1 MRQRSPV
8 SKSAVS
14 LSLVGVVA
22 VVLLTSCLG
31 VDMNTRFNADGSGI
45 IKMRLQISQALLQM
59 SKEEGSSPIP
69 LTKKDVEE
77 AYKDLPGVKVE
88 SVTEENTDKD
98 KIITATISFKDFT
111 VFKNTKD
118 LAGTGATLTKG
129 PDGKTTYSVIVG
141 EPEETQE
148 APGASSDVLP
158 AQEAMKD
165 GTGQGQSSAAE
176 PAYKD
181 VPAPATPSDESQKA
195 VDSMFKSLME
205 GYSLEYSVTAPR
217 KTLSHTI
224 GEVSND
230 GKTVTYTIKMADYVD
245 LKAPLTFQVVW

>member
-1 MRQRSPV
+1 VRRS
-8 SKSAVS
+8 ALS
-14 LSLVGVVA
+14 LSLVGVLA

-59 SKEEGSSPIP
+59 SQEEGASPIP
-69 LTKKDVEE
+69 LTKQDVEA

-88 SVTEENTDKD
+88 SVTEQNTDKD
-98 KIITATISFKDFT
+98 KIITATISFKDFS

-118 LAGTGATLTKG
+118 LAGTGASLTKS

-141 EPEETQE
+141 EPEETQGEPPGVSTE
-148 APGASSDVLP
+148 ALP
-158 AQEAMKD
+158 AQGAAQGAAGAD
-165 GTGQGQSSAAE
+165 HGQSGAAQ
-176 PAYKD
+176 PADKGAP
-181 VPAPATPSDESQKA
+181 VPASPSDESEQA

-205 GYSLEYSVTAPR
+205 GYSLVYSVTAPQ
-217 KTLSHTI
+217 KILSHTL

-230 GKTVTYTIKMADYVD
+230 GKTVTYAIKMADYVD
-245 LKAPLTFQVVW
+245 LKAPLTFRVVW